1 MLIRIFI
8 ILGFSFI
15 IGSNNLEISKE
26 YSKIMWQGL
35 KSTGSSHHGLI
46 SLKESTI
53 NIDDGKII
61 GGHIIIDMSSITCL
75 DIKDTNSNKGLIG
88 HLKSDDFFSVSDF
101 SEASLHL
108 VEINKLD
115 DNNLHSYNISAELTI
130 LDQTHPIYFDA
141 SIQLVE
147 NGARAEGKI
156 EIDRALYGIKYKSK
170 SWYTDL
176 GDNFINDIFYLYFS
190 LVAIPPGK

>member
-1 MLIRIFI
+1 MTNKSKK
-8 ILGFSFI
+8 ILAEISAGELLDKMTI
-15 IGSNNLEISKE
+15 LEIKLTKIKDKENLLEISKE

-53 NIDDGKII
+53 NIDDGTIT

-108 VEINKLD
+108 VEINKL
-115 DNNLHSYNISAELTI
+115 LMSCFFVPES
-130 LDQTHPIYFDA
+130 
-141 SIQLVE
+141 
-147 NGARAEGKI
+147 
-156 EIDRALYGIKYKSK
+156 
-170 SWYTDL
+170 
-176 GDNFINDIFYLYFS
+176 
-190 LVAIPPGK
+190 